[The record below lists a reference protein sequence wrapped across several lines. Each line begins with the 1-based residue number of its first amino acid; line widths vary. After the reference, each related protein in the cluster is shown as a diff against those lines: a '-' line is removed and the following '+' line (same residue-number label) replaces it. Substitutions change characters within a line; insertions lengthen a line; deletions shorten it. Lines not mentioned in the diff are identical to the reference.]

1 MQYYITNSLRIL
13 ISIWISI
20 SILACGSNPSRPSHD
35 LKAQTKSLQQILAQA
50 EQADNQQKHPLMLQA
65 ADILLQQQRP
75 IKTLEL
81 LLHIDSRFLSQ
92 QQLDSYHLY
101 YGEALLL
108 DPQEDRAQSAL
119 QEFLTIT
126 SPSEQSIQWQV
137 RYYQSLSDAYAA
149 SHNYLE
155 AARQRIA
162 LDDLI
167 DNAQQLEQNN
177 SKIWA
182 SIEQINIDYLK
193 QSINQFNSRR
203 VNGWLDIVL
212 INKQWGGQPD
222 QLFKQL
228 SLWEKRYPLHPA
240 RQYQQQIFTKI
251 AATKPINAKQI
262 AVLLPLS
269 GRFASFG
276 KMVHDGIIAAH
287 YQQPEA
293 SQAPVLKFYDTAQS
307 LSGLVSYQKAIE
319 DGADFILGPLD
330 KKAID
335 DILAQDSL
343 ASPILFLNSIKHAP
357 DRHKMVFQFDL
368 SIEDEAIQAAH
379 RAWEKGYRKAV
390 ALVSDDKRGE
400 RATEAFKNYFE
411 QLGGE
416 LIDVQKYSIKKTK
429 GRKQFSGD
437 VKNLLRVNSSLERK
451 QKLEQ
456 ILGRN
461 IEFEM
466 RRRQDAEFIF
476 MIAKPADARRIKPFI
491 NFYFALD
498 LPVISTSRVYSGKPN
513 AQLDNDLNG
522 IEFSDIPLYISQQ
535 PDIIVA
541 RKTLEKIEP
550 KVLKNNNG
558 RLFSLGFDAYQI
570 IPKITKLKA
579 FPEYRWYGLS
589 GEIGID
595 QQGFVHRYLTWAKF
609 QKGVP
614 QSTKERVP
622 PEAIDP
628 DSTLDLHSVLQPVS
642 SD

>member
-1 MQYYITNSLRIL
+1 MQYYITNSLRFLFSIWVT
-13 ISIWISI
+13 ISIVG
-20 SILACGSNPSRPSHD
+20 CGSTPSRPKLNS
-35 LKAQTKSLQQILAQA
+35 ATQGQNLQQILAQA
-50 EQADNQQKHPLMLQA
+50 DQADNQQKYPLMLQA

-75 IKTLEL
+75 IKALEL
-81 LLHIDSRFLSQ
+81 ILHIDIRYLSPT
-92 QQLDSYHLY
+92 QLDSYHLY
-101 YGEALLL
+101 YGEASLL
-108 DPQEDRAQSAL
+108 DQSEDRAESTLRQLLAV
-119 QEFLTIT
+119 T
-126 SPSEQSIQWQV
+126 SPSEHSIAWQI
-137 RYYQSLSDAYAA
+137 RYAQSLSDSYAA
-149 SHNYLE
+149 NHNYLE

-167 DNAQQLEQNN
+167 DNAKQLDQNN
-177 SKIWA
+177 TKIWA
-182 SIEQINIDYLK
+182 AIDQVNIDFLK
-193 QSINQFNSRR
+193 QSISQFNSRR
-203 VNGWLDIVL
+203 VNGWFDIVL

-222 QLFKQL
+222 RLFEQL

-240 RQYQQQIFTKI
+240 RQYQQEIFTKI
-251 AATKPINAKQI
+251 ASTKPIEANQV

-276 KMVHDGIIAAH
+276 KMVHDGIVAAH

-293 SQAPVLKFYDTAQS
+293 NNAPILKFYDTAQS
-307 LSGLVSYQKAIE
+307 LSGLVSYQKAIK
-319 DGADFILGPLD
+319 DGADFVVGPLD
-330 KKAID
+330 KKSIE
-335 DILAQDSL
+335 DILVQDSL
-343 ASPILFLNSIKHAP
+343 ASPILFLNSVQHSP
-357 DRHKMVFQFDL
+357 NRHKMVFQFDL

-429 GRKQFSGD
+429 GGKQFSTD
-437 VKNLLRVNSSLERK
+437 VKNLLRVNSSIARK

-535 PDIIVA
+535 PDILVA
-541 RKTLEKIEP
+541 RQSLEKIEP
-550 KVLKNNNG
+550 QVLKNNNG

-595 QQGFVHRYLTWAKF
+595 EQGFVHRYLTWAKF
-609 QKGVP
+609 EKGIP

-622 PEAIDP
+622 PQAIDAE
-628 DSTLDLHSVLQPVS
+628 SSLLPVS

>member
-1 MQYYITNSLRIL
+1 MRYYITNSLRIL
-13 ISIWISI
+13 FSIWIAV
-20 SILACGSNPSRPSHD
+20 SILACGSNPSRPKLDSE
-35 LKAQTKSLQQILAQA
+35 AQVKNLQQILAQA

-75 IKTLEL
+75 IKALEL
-81 LLHIDSRFLSQ
+81 ILHIDSRYLNPT
-92 QQLDSYHLY
+92 QLDSYHLY

-108 DPQEDRAQSAL
+108 EQNEDRAESAL
-119 QEFLTIT
+119 QQMLAVT
-126 SPSEQSIQWQV
+126 SPSEHSIAWQI
-137 RYYQSLSDAYAA
+137 RYAQSLSDSYAA
-149 SHNYLE
+149 NHNYLE

-167 DNAQQLEQNN
+167 DNSEQLEQNN
-177 SKIWA
+177 AKIWDA
-182 SIEQINIDYLK
+182 IDQVNIDFLK
-193 QSINQFNSRR
+193 QSINQFNTRR

-240 RQYQQQIFTKI
+240 KQYQQEIFTKI
-251 AATKPINAKQI
+251 ASTKPIETKQV

-276 KMVHDGIIAAH
+276 KMVHDGIVAAH

-293 SQAPVLKFYDTAQS
+293 NKAPVLKFYDTAQS
-307 LSGLVSYQKAIE
+307 LSGLVSYQNAIS
-319 DGADFILGPLD
+319 DGADFVVGPLD
-330 KKAID
+330 KKSID

-343 ASPILFLNSIKHAP
+343 ATPILFLNSVQDSP

-390 ALVSDDKRGE
+390 ALISDDKRGE
-400 RATEAFKNYFE
+400 RATTAFKNYFE

-416 LIDVQKYSIKKTK
+416 LIDVQKYSIKKSK
-429 GRKQFSGD
+429 GKKQFSDD
-437 VKNLLRVNSSLERK
+437 VKNLLRVNSSIERK

-535 PDIIVA
+535 PDIQTA
-541 RKTLEKIEP
+541 RKTLQQIEP
-550 KVLKNNNG
+550 QILKNNNG

-595 QQGFVHRYLTWAKF
+595 EQGFVHRYLTWAKF
-609 QKGVP
+609 QRGVP

-622 PEAIDP
+622 PESIDP
-628 DSTLDLHSVLQPVS
+628 ESTLLPAS

>member
-1 MQYYITNSLRIL
+1 MQYYITNGLRIL
-13 ISIWISI
+13 FSIWIAVSM
-20 SILACGSNPSRPSHD
+20 LACGSNPSRPQQDSA
-35 LKAQTKSLQQILAQA
+35 AQGQNLQQILALA

-75 IKTLEL
+75 IKALEL
-81 LLHIDSRFLSQ
+81 ILHIDTRYLSPT
-92 QQLDSYHLY
+92 QLDSYHLY
-101 YGEALLL
+101 YAEALLL
-108 DPQEDRAQSAL
+108 DQNEDRSESAL
-119 QEFLTIT
+119 QQLLAVT
-126 SPSEQSIQWQV
+126 STSDHSIAWQI
-137 RYYQSLSDAYAA
+137 RYAQSLSDSYAA
-149 SHNYLE
+149 NHNYLE

-167 DNAQQLEQNN
+167 DNAEQLDQNN
-177 SKIWA
+177 TKIWA
-182 SIEQINIDYLK
+182 AIDQVNIDFLK

-222 QLFKQL
+222 RLFEHL

-240 RQYQQQIFTKI
+240 RQYQQEIFTKI
-251 AATKPINAKQI
+251 ASTKPIKANQV

-276 KMVHDGIIAAH
+276 KMVHDGIVAAH

-293 SQAPVLKFYDTAQS
+293 NNAPILKFYDTAQS
-307 LSGLVSYQKAIE
+307 LSGLVSYQKAIA
-319 DGADFILGPLD
+319 DGADFVVGPLD

-343 ASPILFLNSIKHAP
+343 ASPILFLNSVQHSP

-400 RATEAFKNYFE
+400 RATSAFRNYFE

-416 LIDVQKYSIKKTK
+416 LIDVQKYSIKKSK
-429 GRKQFSGD
+429 GRKQFSAD
-437 VKNLLRVNSSLERK
+437 VKNLLRVNSSIERK

-513 AQLDNDLNG
+513 VQLDNDLNG
-522 IEFSDIPLYISQQ
+522 IEFSDIPLYVSQQ
-535 PDIIVA
+535 PDILVA
-541 RKTLEKIEP
+541 RQTLKKIEP
-550 KVLKNNNG
+550 QILKNNNG

-570 IPKITKLKA
+570 IPKLTKLKA

-595 QQGFVHRYLTWAKF
+595 KQGFVHRYLTWAKF
-609 QKGVP
+609 KNGIP

-622 PEAIDP
+622 PEAIDAE
-628 DSTLDLHSVLQPVS
+628 SSLLPVS